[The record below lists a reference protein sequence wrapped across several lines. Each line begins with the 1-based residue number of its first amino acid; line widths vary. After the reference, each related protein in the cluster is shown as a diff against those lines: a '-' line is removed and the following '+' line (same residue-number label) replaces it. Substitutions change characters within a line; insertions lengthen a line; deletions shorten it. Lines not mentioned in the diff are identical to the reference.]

1 MFNKK
6 SAIATAKSFIKV
18 LISQGIPLEKAVLFG
33 SYSLNNQRK
42 NSDIDIALFSSAF
55 TGVGFEDKKL
65 IAKWNIL
72 PEYIDIDV
80 KTFSI
85 NDEDP
90 FVEIIE
96 ETGIAIYN
104 R

>member
-1 MFNKK
+1 MLTKK
-6 SAIATAKSFIKV
+6 SAIATAKSFINV
-18 LISQGIPLEKAVLFG
+18 LINQGIPLDRAVLFG
-33 SYSLNNQRK
+33 SYSSNNQRQ
-42 NSDIDIALFSSAF
+42 NSDIDIALFSSVF

-90 FVEIIE
+90 FVEVIE
-96 ETGIAIYN
+96 DTGIAIYEK
-104 R
+104 

>member
-1 MFNKK
+1 MFTKK
-6 SAIATAKSFIKV
+6 SAVATAKSFIKV
-18 LISQGIPLEKAVLFG
+18 LISHGIPLEKAVLFG

-96 ETGIAIYN
+96 ETGIAIYKK
-104 R
+104 